1 MRTGLPTALAAGI
14 LAGLAACTTP
24 EPPPRR
30 AALGFWFEPVSYA
43 SPVLEGPVTPGDLAI
58 IEAIARA
65 ELATAFQGMNIVVSD
80 RRDARYGVQV
90 VQDLLDQRMR
100 TRKVS
105 VAGESRVVR
114 GFGGRGAVNF
124 AYMAG
129 AAIVYAPASAS
140 RREVIEAIG
149 RGIGCAAVHEFTHQ
163 LLPDVQIDGT
173 QDRLSYEYGAA
184 SRIEQYF
191 GTLHWD
197 LAGPLLAARFKT
209 SP

>member
-1 MRTGLPTALAAGI
+1 MLPMALAVAGALAS
-14 LAGLAACTTP
+14 LAGCAMP
-24 EPPPRR
+24 EPRQR
-30 AALGFWFEPVSYA
+30 SATLGFWFERVSYA
-43 SPVLEGPVTPGDLAI
+43 SPVLGGPITPGDMVI
-58 IEAIARA
+58 IETTARA
-65 ELATAFQGMNIVVSD
+65 EIATAFQGMNVIVSD

-124 AYMAG
+124 SYMAG

-140 RREVIEAIG
+140 RREIVEAIG
-149 RGIGCAAVHEFTHQ
+149 RGIGRAAVHEFTHQ
-163 LLPDVQIDGT
+163 LLPNTQIDGT
-173 QDRLSYEYGAA
+173 HDRLSYEYGAA
-184 SRIEQYF
+184 SRSEQYF

-197 LAGPLLAARFKT
+197 IAGPLLAARFKA